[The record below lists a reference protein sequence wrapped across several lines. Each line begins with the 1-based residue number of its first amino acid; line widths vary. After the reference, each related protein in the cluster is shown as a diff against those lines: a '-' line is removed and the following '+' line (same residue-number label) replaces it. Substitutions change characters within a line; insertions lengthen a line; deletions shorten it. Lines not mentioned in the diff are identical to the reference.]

1 MTPKWRALENM
12 SAWSR
17 KGAQFRGFIYL
28 GGNWTFVVREG
39 ISSQY
44 SPLSMWAEYIYT
56 KSRLKALFL
65 YKFVKELAAG
75 WRGGGG
81 GGLITRGTG
90 HNSSRIPPGIVHTIV
105 SKSGNFKSW
114 ITNSNGPLTASFK
127 CKLIYPKIT
136 FFYFKRKD
144 IPTLSQ
150 QQQIVKDGTVPFPLY
165 TCLHVKKDVS
175 AQKFCGEI

>member
-1 MTPKWRALENM
+1 M

-28 GGNWTFVVREG
+28 GGNWTLERGSPVSIRHCQCELSTYTLKDSKVEIESPVLIQVRERVG
-39 ISSQY
+39 SG
-44 SPLSMWAEYIYT
+44 LE
-56 KSRLKALFL
+56 
-65 YKFVKELAAG
+65 E
-75 WRGGGG
+75 GGGG